1 MPKKVLSTS
10 YKMESAEEP
19 LIEEQ
24 QTSKYTV
31 ALACLGITIVA
42 AGILSLVLYVEDM
55 FSKKIWM

>member
-1 MPKKVLSTS
+1 
-10 YKMESAEEP
+10 MESAEEP

-31 ALACLGITIVA
+31 ALACLGITIVG
-42 AGILSLVLYVEDM
+42 AGILGLVLYVEDM